1 MSSKRSRKHQSF
13 LAVESSNEFC
23 HETSQLQPLTSY
35 TEYRQGTSGTAFQ
48 NKTTA
53 NIFASTEVQFWG
65 TGILLEYYFARLLHY
80 ISEKHITHTAHYA
93 PTIRQEPLYST
104 KRTIINIINQ
114 NLSCIYILYSI
125 HIPLK
130 MAGSTHLGPWFTAV
144 SFCAWCTYFVISN
157 YTNWSDLCRNMHHL
171 CFDK

>member
-114 NLSCIYILYSI
+114 NLSIYFILYTYSTKDGWI
-125 HIPLK
+125 NPLGALVHCSVFLCMVYVFCHFK
-130 MAGSTHLGPWFTAV
+130 LHQLIWF
-144 SFCAWCTYFVISN
+144 
-157 YTNWSDLCRNMHHL
+157 M
-171 CFDK
+171 